1 MAGLLNEPSG
11 GLLDW
16 IGTPAGQGLLTAVA
30 AGMAGARRGAPIN
43 SIGAGMLGGLQGYA
57 NAQDQQM
64 QANRYE
70 QQTKLFDAQMQRF
83 KAQADAEKAAQEQ
96 AKLQQGYLSTVG
108 RVTSPVIG
116 AEPNKF
122 DPMKWR
128 SLGGSLEDA
137 KALLSS
143 GNWGKSAIKDY
154 KEVLNPDG
162 SVSIVG
168 FDEFGNQVNTG
179 ATPFKDAK
187 IQDFG
192 GYLGAIDPVSLKTT
206 RLGNKSMTP
215 GEVAT
220 DNRARDR
227 LLFDQGGGVDGGGAS
242 QAGLVKQYGKPPAGY
257 RWKPDGSME
266 FVPGGPADQKAQLQ
280 KSGEGTVGSV
290 VADLRDKYRILD
302 SENAIVS
309 ENNKWGTNIGARIG
323 SSGVGQMFGGAVGTK
338 AQSARDSIA
347 MTRPLL
353 LQSIMKATGMSA
365 KQMDSNAELKMYL
378 ATATD
383 PTLGL
388 QANMEALDRIEAL
401 YGGGSQQTPANKAA
415 PKPAA
420 PTGRTVVRTGTMNGR
435 KVVQYSDGSTEYAD

>member
-1 MAGLLNEPSG
+1 MAGLLDQPSG

-64 QANRYE
+64 QAKRYD
-70 QQTKLFDAQMQRF
+70 QQNKLFDAQMQNIQ
-83 KAQADAEKAAQEQ
+83 AQADAKKAAQEQ

-122 DPMKWR
+122 DPMKWL
-128 SLGGSLEDA
+128 SLGGSVEDA
-137 KALLSS
+137 KALSSS

-154 KEVLNPDG
+154 KEVRNPDG

-168 FDEFGNQVNTG
+168 FDEFGNQINTG

-215 GEVAT
+215 GEAASNSVAWFNART
-220 DNRARDR
+220 SSDRLAFDKQNQTKPEYKDGQWVTPPRDMKPGEVRTITGGQQTKDANDALALIGQARDILPNATGSYAGAGYDQAMR
-227 LLFDQGGGVDGGGAS
+227 FFGKSTDGALAGAKLKAIGGALVSKMPKMSGPQSDKDVAMYREMAGRVGDETLPISERSAALDAVEEIQSRYASGQGGAPVPRPS
-242 QAGLVKQYGKPPAGY
+242 PVK
-257 RWKPDGSME
+257 
-266 FVPGGPADQKAQLQ
+266 
-280 KSGEGTVGSV
+280 
-290 VADLRDKYRILD
+290 
-302 SENAIVS
+302 N
-309 ENNKWGTNIGARIG
+309 
-323 SSGVGQMFGGAVGTK
+323 
-338 AQSARDSIA
+338 
-347 MTRPLL
+347 
-353 LQSIMKATGMSA
+353 
-365 KQMDSNAELKMYL
+365 
-378 ATATD
+378 
-383 PTLGL
+383 PTGL
-388 QANMEALDRIEAL
+388 QFLGFE
-401 YGGGSQQTPANKAA
+401 
-415 PKPAA
+415 
-420 PTGRTVVRTGTMNGR
+420 
-435 KVVQYSDGSTEYAD
+435 

>member
-1 MAGLLNEPSG
+1 MAGLLDQPSG

-64 QANRYE
+64 QAKRYD

-96 AKLQQGYLSTVG
+96 AKLRRDYMSTVG
-108 RVTSPVIG
+108 RVTSPVVG

-122 DPMKWR
+122 DPMKWL
-128 SLGGSLEDA
+128 SLDGSVEDA
-137 KALLSS
+137 KALSSS

-154 KEVLNPDG
+154 KEVRNPDG

-168 FDEFGNQVNTG
+168 FDEYGNQMNTG

-215 GEVAT
+215 GEAASNSVAWFNARTSSDRLAFDKQNQTKPEYKDGQWVTPPKDMRPGETRPVTSPQSAKDANEALALITQAREILPNATNSYLGVGADQLGRAFGYAT
-220 DNRARDR
+220 D
-227 LLFDQGGGVDGGGAS
+227 GAKATS
-242 QAGLVKQYGKPPAGY
+242 QLQAIEGALVAKMPKMSGPQSDKDVALYRQMAGLVGDAT
-257 RWKPDGSME
+257 
-266 FVPGGPADQKAQLQ
+266 VPVEQRQAALKTIEEIQ
-280 KSGEGTVGSV
+280 
-290 VADLRDKYRILD
+290 RRY
-302 SENAIVS
+302 
-309 ENNKWGTNIGARIG
+309 
-323 SSGVGQMFGGAVGTK
+323 
-338 AQSARDSIA
+338 
-347 MTRPLL
+347 
-353 LQSIMKATGMSA
+353 ATPQAPMRAS
-365 KQMDSNAELKMYL
+365 QPSN
-378 ATATD
+378 
-383 PTLGL
+383 
-388 QANMEALDRIEAL
+388 
-401 YGGGSQQTPANKAA
+401 
-415 PKPAA
+415 
-420 PTGRTVVRTGTMNGR
+420 PTGLRFLGF
-435 KVVQYSDGSTEYAD
+435 E